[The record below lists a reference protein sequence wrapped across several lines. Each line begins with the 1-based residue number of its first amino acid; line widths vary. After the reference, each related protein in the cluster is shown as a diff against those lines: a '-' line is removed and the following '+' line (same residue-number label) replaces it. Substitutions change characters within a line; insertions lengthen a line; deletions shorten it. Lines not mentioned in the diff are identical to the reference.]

1 MAGTFAEQA
10 QLASDIAFIAKV
22 RVAMIF
28 RANELFNSTSA
39 QTLSVL
45 QQSKGILS
53 NAGSQAP
60 DIAAL
65 VATGN
70 ATVAAAAPT
79 IPSDGDTQY
88 AVNTVLTSMLK

>member
-1 MAGTFAEQA
+1 MAGTFADQA
-10 QLASDIAFIAKV
+10 QLANDSAFIAKV

-39 QTLSVL
+39 QTLATL

-53 NAGSQAP
+53 NAGAQAP

-70 ATVAAAAPT
+70 PTIASAAPA
-79 IPSDGDTQY
+79 IPSDGDTQF